1 MEAYQQQRQ
10 QQLQHKL
17 EKLDEE
23 KEGEINTFETSI
35 SNMFTTIPVPETS
48 VTIRE
53 SGNTAKGYYH
63 HQFSSSSSSLALSP
77 GKSHES
83 MGLLDLSSSR
93 DGGKMG
99 LDLSSSQY
107 SSVGGGNRVGNES
120 NLWRAGVGGV
130 IVEGDG

>member
-1 MEAYQQQRQ
+1 VEAYQQQRQ

-35 SNMFTTIPVPETS
+35 SNMFATIPVSETS

-83 MGLLDLSSSR
+83 MGLLDLSSSQ
-93 DGGKMG
+93 D
-99 LDLSSSQY
+99 
-107 SSVGGGNRVGNES
+107 
-120 NLWRAGVGGV
+120 GVGFV
-130 IVEGDG
+130 FFTI